1 MAADMDKLPQWQ
13 RHEFRISKGSQT
25 DLFISGL
32 GWIKVNGT
40 EGAVVAVH
48 VPRGVKVL
56 TRPSLI

>member
-1 MAADMDKLPQWQ
+1 MDKLPQWQ
-13 RHEFRISKGSQT
+13 RHEFRIARNSET

-40 EGAVVAVH
+40 AGAVVAIH